1 MAKISAWVRGAGGAY
16 LGAFQMLLCGDVYVG
31 LGDLLRNPVA
41 QHGLFCLATCGPEV
55 SWRCGTL

>member
-1 MAKISAWVRGAGGAY
+1 MAKVSAWVWRGKLFGGISDA
-16 LGAFQMLLCGDVYVG
+16 AVWDVYVG
-31 LGDLLRNPVA
+31 LGDLLRDPVA